1 MNLLSSVRME
11 ELASLPGGTEV
22 TLAGLILA
30 KSEMVVKSGKLAGKK
45 MARFRLEDLRTSVG
59 VTCFPRTYDEN
70 RERIE
75 DGNIVVIRAK
85 LEEGAEEPAL
95 LLDEVMTVESALSRF
110 AGGIVVHIG
119 QEDVHLLQP
128 LRDVV
133 QRHRGKSPLF
143 LHVTGGDGKVRRMRA
158 GADMNIAISE
168 PFAREVDRIL
178 GRGRVRL
185 ARI

>member
-1 MNLLSSVRME
+1 MDEHSSLS
-11 ELASLPGGTEV
+11 GGSEV

-45 MARFRLEDLRTSVG
+45 MARFRLEDLRGSVS
-59 VTCFPRTYDEN
+59 VTCFPRTYEEN
-70 RERIE
+70 REKIE

-95 LLDEVMTVESALSRF
+95 LLEEVMTIESALARF
-110 AGGIVVHIG
+110 AGGIVVHLG
-119 QEDVHLLQP
+119 EEDAHLLP
-128 LRDVV
+128 SLRDAVE
-133 QRHRGKSPLF
+133 RHRGRSPLY
-143 LHVTGGDGKVRRMRA
+143 LHVTGSDGKVRRLRA
-158 GADMNIAISE
+158 GPEMSIAISE
-168 PFAREVDRIL
+168 PFAREVDQLL